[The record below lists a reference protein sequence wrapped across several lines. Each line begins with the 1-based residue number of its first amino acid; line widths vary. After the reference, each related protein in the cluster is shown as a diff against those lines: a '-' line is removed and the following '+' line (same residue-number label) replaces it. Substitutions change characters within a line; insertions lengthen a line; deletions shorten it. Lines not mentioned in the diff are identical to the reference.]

1 MIERDMFF
9 GGCIYRQD
17 MMKKGLV
24 YFTQVARKVCGN
36 VNRDIHVIWFL
47 VRCIIIIL
55 INLRNLDNDSQDRQA
70 VLIKTFVK
78 NTESLLLK

>member
-1 MIERDMFF
+1 MFF
-9 GGCIYRQD
+9 GCIYRQD
-17 MMKKGLV
+17 MMKGMV
-24 YFTQVARKVCGN
+24 CFTQVEVAKKFWGKAWEN
-36 VNRDIHVIWFL
+36 VKRDIHVIWFL